1 MSYLALY
8 RKYRPQKFD
17 DFFGQK
23 YIVNIL
29 KKSIENN
36 KISHA
41 YLFSGPRGTGK
52 TSMAKLIAKV
62 INCSNLAGTTACEKC
77 DSCVLFNEK
86 SNPDV
91 IEIDAASNNGVDE
104 IRLLRE
110 KVSLTPSVSR
120 YKVYI
125 IDEVHMLTISAFN
138 ALLKTLEEPPE
149 HVVFILATTELYK
162 VPDTIVSRCQSFEFE
177 QISESEITKSLKNIV
192 KREKIDVDKE
202 VFDLISKYSKGGLRD
217 AIGILD
223 KLSASSDKITP
234 NVFYDVVGVA
244 PEEDIVVFLAY
255 IRNKDVK
262 NSIMKLETM
271 EKSGKNI
278 EYFVEQIMNYLKNSI
293 VSGGNSVDSV
303 DEYIL
308 EELSLILND
317 MKYAF
322 NYLLTLEVGILKIIN
337 SIHDDKI
344 ISREIIS
351 GGEDEN
357 KGQKKLVEADSSEIM
372 NTSIEK
378 ENPEKNEQM
387 VVDDIG
393 INNAFALADKKL
405 KNEMLKKWKNFNDYV
420 HNKEF
425 SSIVSY
431 FLDSNLEVAGKE
443 DVIIS
448 VDNDAT
454 VQNAIFNKVK
464 LELLFNLVIGNV
476 YNLVFVTNE
485 CFENLKNKYIEDIKK
500 GKKYE
505 YINKIEKKNDIIE
518 EDVAVSKSFEYAK
531 EVFGSDIVESK

>member
-244 PEEDIVVFLAY
+244 PEEDIVDFLAY
-255 IRNKDVK
+255 IKNKDVK

-378 ENPEKNEQM
+378 ENLEKNEQM

-505 YINKIEKKNDIIE
+505 YINKIEQKNDIIE
-518 EDVAVSKSFEYAK
+518 EDVAVSKSFEHAK

>member
-244 PEEDIVVFLAY
+244 PEEDIVDFLAY
-255 IRNKDVK
+255 IKNKDVK

-337 SIHDDKI
+337 SIRDDKI

-357 KGQKKLVEADSSEIM
+357 KGQEKLVEADSSEIM

-378 ENPEKNEQM
+378 ENLEKNEQM